1 MTSLFFRN
9 LLKGNELS
17 RPRFAS
23 PAYLA
28 PSIVSALLL
37 LAVPAMS
44 QDEVAASE
52 DVQEGASVSDEPLP
66 EITAEGEVIEVSDNP
81 DLSETTV
88 IDLEAL
94 INLPAS
100 ARLRREADENTA
112 QPNSVFDNAELRARY
127 LGEKPRFVYIPK
139 GVDPMIIPWIRE
151 RIVVGEL
158 IGDAQA
164 EFDAAKREAT
174 KDLQIAAAT
183 KVLRKVEGI
192 AAEYPSNN
200 RLADIQKMADDIRAY
215 LLSLT
220 VETIDTD
227 TTTRPI
233 VAREIQLPTWV
244 RENTRGIIIDP
255 IEPEKSI
262 TLVGDLILRQGDV
275 VERFPAVRVK
285 SIQERRVIFEFQQT
299 EHVVLVE
306 TN

>member
-9 LLKGNELS
+9 LLKGNEASL
-17 RPRFAS
+17 PRFATTTR
-23 PAYLA
+23 LA
-28 PSIVSALLL
+28 PGIVSALLIL
-37 LAVPAMS
+37 TLPVFA
-44 QDEVAASE
+44 QDEVLAAD
-52 DVQEGASVSDEPLP
+52 DVQEGASVSEEPFPDSTL
-66 EITAEGEVIEVSDNP
+66 EGEVLEVTDNP

-100 ARLRREADENTA
+100 ARLRREADENAA
-112 QPNSVFDNAELRARY
+112 QPNSVFDNAEVRARY

-158 IGDAQA
+158 IGDAQN
-164 EFDAAKREAT
+164 EFDAAKREST

-215 LLSLT
+215 LLTLT
-220 VETIDTD
+220 SETPDD
-227 TTTRPI
+227 GRPEKPVI
-233 VAREIQLPTWV
+233 AREIQLPTWV

-262 TLVGDLILRQGDV
+262 ALVGDLILRQGDV